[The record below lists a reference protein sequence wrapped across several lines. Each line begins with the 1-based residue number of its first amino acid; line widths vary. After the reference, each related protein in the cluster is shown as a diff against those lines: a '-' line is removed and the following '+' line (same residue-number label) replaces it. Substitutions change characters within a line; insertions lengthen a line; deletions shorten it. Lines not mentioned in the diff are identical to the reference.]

1 MVGVFLFSKEIK
13 TMLPK
18 GLKFVCDD
26 EEGIYRKGRGKG
38 FIYLNK
44 NNERIEEEEILSRI
58 NGLVIP
64 PNWKNV
70 WICKDPNGYLQVTG
84 YDQKGR
90 KQYLYH
96 KKYISYRQ
104 KDKYKLLYQFGINL
118 PMIRSRIQRDLKEEG
133 WPKEKVLAL
142 IVKTL
147 DEYHLRIGSAQYL
160 HENET
165 YGITTLR
172 RKHIRNEN
180 GELIIEYKGKS
191 GRLREIHVNN
201 PKLIN
206 LINET
211 SELPGFEVFRYID
224 EKGKSRKIHSHEVNE
239 YLQDITTMDF
249 TAKDFRTWGGTVT
262 AVEVCKEAKAE
273 IEENPR
279 KKLDTAIVKK
289 VAQRLGNTISTCRE
303 YYIHPK
309 VLRASLEK
317 DTDAI
322 PEMIPEDVKYGHLLR
337 KNEKKVLNILKPA
350 RKPK

>member
-1 MVGVFLFSKEIK
+1 MI
-13 TMLPK
+13 PK
-18 GLKFVCDD
+18 GLKYVCDD
-26 EEGIYRKGRGKG
+26 DEGIYRKGRGKG

-44 NNERIEEEEILSRI
+44 KNEKIEDEKILARI
-58 NGLVIP
+58 NDLVIP

-96 KKYISYRQ
+96 KKYTSYRQ
-104 KDKYKLLYQFGINL
+104 KGKFKLLYKFGLNL
-118 PMIRSRIQRDLKEEG
+118 PIIRSRIQRDLKKKG
-133 WPKEKVLAL
+133 WPKEKLLAL
-142 IVKTL
+142 IIRTL
-147 DEYHLRIGSAQYL
+147 DDYHLRIGSTQYL

-191 GRLREIHVNN
+191 GKLREIHVNN
-201 PKLIN
+201 PVLIN
-206 LINET
+206 LIKET

-224 EKGKSRKIHSHEVNE
+224 EDGKSRKIHSQEVNE
-239 YLQDITTMDF
+239 YLQEITQMNF

-262 AVEVCKEAKAE
+262 VVEVCKEAKAE

-289 VAQRLGNTISTCRE
+289 VAERLGNTISTCRE

-309 VLRASLEK
+309 VLKMAIKK
-317 DTDAI
+317 DTEII
-322 PEMIPEDVKYGHLLR
+322 PDHLPEDIKYGHLLR
-337 KNEKKVLNILKPA
+337 KNEKKVLSILNES
-350 RKPK
+350 RK